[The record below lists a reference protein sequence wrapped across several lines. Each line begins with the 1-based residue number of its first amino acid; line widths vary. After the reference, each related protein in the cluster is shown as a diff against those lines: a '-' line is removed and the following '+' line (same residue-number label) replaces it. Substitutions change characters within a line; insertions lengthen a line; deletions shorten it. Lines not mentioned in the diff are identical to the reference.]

1 MSSTRTAAFAGCG
14 RWLAVR
20 LRDEPLSPLQTQ
32 FCIFA
37 GLHRIEPVSRRTRF
51 DRRFRRS
58 RRRDVRRISSL
69 EKSLKGY
76 CMAMPRT
83 AQRNGVVS
91 ALVLLASLSA
101 LAQTSTWN
109 IDPAHSTAQ
118 FTVRHLGISNVTG
131 QFTKVSGMVVLNDV
145 DITKSQVSA
154 SIDVSS
160 VDTRVE
166 ARDKDLKSP
175 NFFDVEKYPTIEFKS
190 KRIANSGGKLQVT
203 GDLTI
208 HGTTHEVT
216 LDVDGPTPEV
226 TDPWGNSRRGLS
238 ATTAINRKDFN
249 LVYNNLLKT
258 GEAVVGDTVKIQIDA
273 ELVKKK

>member
-1 MSSTRTAAFAGCG
+1 M
-14 RWLAVR
+14 VM
-20 LRDEPLSPLQTQ
+20 
-32 FCIFA
+32 
-37 GLHRIEPVSRRTRF
+37 
-51 DRRFRRS
+51 
-58 RRRDVRRISSL
+58 
-69 EKSLKGY
+69 LK
-76 CMAMPRT
+76 T
-83 AQRNGVVS
+83 AQRVFTVS
-91 ALVLLASLSA
+91 AIALLASLSA

-118 FTVRHLGISNVTG
+118 FTVRHLAISNVTG
-131 QFTKVSGMVVLNDV
+131 NFTKVTGSVVLNDK
-145 DITKSQVSA
+145 DTTQSQVSA

-190 KRIANSGGKLQVT
+190 KRIVGSGGKLQVI

-216 LDVDGPTPEV
+216 LDVDGPTPEL
-226 TDPWGNSRRGLS
+226 TDPWGNSRRGIS
-238 ATTAINRKDFN
+238 ATTTINRKDFS
-249 LVYNNLLKT
+249 LAYNNLLKT
-258 GEAVVGDTVKIQIDA
+258 GEAVIGDNVKIQIDA